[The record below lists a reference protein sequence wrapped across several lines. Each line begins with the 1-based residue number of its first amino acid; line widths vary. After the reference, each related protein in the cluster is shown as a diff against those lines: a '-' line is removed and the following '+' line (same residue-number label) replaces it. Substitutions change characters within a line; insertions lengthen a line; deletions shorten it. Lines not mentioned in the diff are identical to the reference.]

1 MENIEKHNT
10 ETTAVI
16 GIACRFPGANNYNQY
31 WQNLERGINSISEI
45 PLQRWEVEK
54 YYSASPEVPNKTIS
68 KWGGLI
74 EGMDLFDAQ
83 FFGISP
89 REAKKMDPQ
98 HRIMLELSWSCIE
111 DAGYSPSKLSGS
123 PVGVFIGA
131 CNYDYDQ
138 LQHKHEKNMYP
149 LSKLG

>member
-89 REAKKMDPQ
+89 REAKKNGSSTEN
-98 HRIMLELSWSCIE
+98 HAGVELVLYGGCRLFTIRTVR
-111 DAGYSPSKLSGS
+111 K
-123 PVGVFIGA
+123 
-131 CNYDYDQ
+131 
-138 LQHKHEKNMYP
+138 
-149 LSKLG
+149 